1 MAYMVLA
8 GLSFTVLNAGVHHVT
23 RELPPV
29 QVAFLRSLF
38 GFLVMTPPFLRYGLA
53 PLRTKRPVLLML
65 RGLLTAF
72 AMMAMFFGLSRV
84 KLETFAALGFS
95 APLFASVLALLF
107 LGETFRTRR
116 LLALLVGF
124 AGALVVLRP
133 GFADPGWGEVATLL
147 GAATWGGA
155 MAVIKTLS
163 RTESSLTITLYL
175 GMVATPV
182 TFLAALFVW
191 EPASAEQILFV
202 VGLGAAG
209 ALGHWSIAQAFRHAE
224 VGAVVPL
231 DFAKLLWAT
240 MIGYL
245 VFSELPDLWTWVG
258 GTIIF
263 AAGVYV
269 AHRER
274 VSAGAR

>member
-116 LLALLVGF
+116 LLA
-124 AGALVVLRP
+124 
-133 GFADPGWGEVATLL
+133 LL